1 MRRTLLS
8 SLVIAGCMVC
18 GAAFAAAAH
27 DDDDRNDHPKKT
39 YQTVNIVQFGNPSMK
54 LGGGA
59 TLYRSRNKLE
69 MRIATSG
76 LDANSAYTVWWV
88 LFNNPAGCSPPGC
101 GLDDVVPTAN
111 PAAGVSV
118 FYAAG
123 FVTGVDGLGNVDAYA
138 DAGALPEGID
148 IETGH
153 GLERGKG
160 FRAEVHLVVRTHGM
174 ITPGQVDQQIGSF
187 NGGCSPACANKQAA
201 VFMPVQEHGDV
212 AVD

>member
-1 MRRTLLS
+1 MRRTLLR
-8 SLVIAGCMVC
+8 SLVIAGCIVS
-18 GAAFAAAAH
+18 GAAFGAAAH
-27 DDDDRNDHPKKT
+27 DDDDDRKDRPKKS
-39 YQTVNIVQFGNPSMK
+39 YQTANIFQAGNPSIK
-54 LGGGA
+54 LGGAA

-76 LDANSAYTVWWV
+76 LDANAAYTVWWV

-101 GLDDVVPTAN
+101 GPDDVVPTAN
-111 PAAGVSV
+111 PAADVSV

-123 FVTGVDGLGNVDAYA
+123 FVTGLDGVGNVDASV
-138 DAGALPEGID
+138 DAGALPEGIE
-148 IETGH
+148 IETGT
-153 GLERGKG
+153 GLDRGNG

-201 VFMPVQEHGDV
+201 VFMPVQ
-212 AVD
+212 